1 MQSSIAPTHSNRM
14 QMEDGHNAIKVVN
27 LERKGER
34 QIQESNLVKFAT
46 TFVWMGED
54 ETGGRKDS

>member
-1 MQSSIAPTHSNRM
+1 MCKAPLLPPTVAECKLKMDTNT
-14 QMEDGHNAIKVVN
+14 IKVVN

-46 TFVWMGED
+46 TFV
-54 ETGGRKDS
+54 

>member
-1 MQSSIAPTHSNRM
+1 MQSSIALTVAECKWKMDTNT
-14 QMEDGHNAIKVVN
+14 IKVVN

-46 TFVWMGED
+46 TFVWMGEVS
-54 ETGGRKDS
+54 TGGRKDS

>member
-1 MQSSIAPTHSNRM
+1 M
-14 QMEDGHNAIKVVN
+14 QMEEDGHNAIKVVN